1 MTFDFLLGYA
11 SPGSKFVR
19 QSPQGIRGWFVNL
32 MAKKWIAQD
41 GYVYMAAVRLLG
53 VTVGVTITRECD
65 NSSLPQ
71 FSSPARTPYTQTTDR
86 AGGTSIS

>member
-1 MTFDFLLGYA
+1 MTFDLLIGFA
-11 SPGSKFVR
+11 TPWSKTVRESPKGV
-19 QSPQGIRGWFVNL
+19 RGWFAQA
-32 MAKKWIAQD
+32 MAKKWTARD
-41 GYVYMAAVRLLG
+41 GFVYMAAVRLLG